1 MSATAVETSVQP
13 RVTEEHAVVARVR
26 HSTKGTLVKLILGV
40 HVVAGISL
48 YVYHTITL
56 TPTIFNCPI
65 EAYISI
71 GVIACL
77 HIYSFM

>member
-1 MSATAVETSVQP
+1 MSTTAVETSVQP
-13 RVTEEHAVVARVR
+13 RVTEEHAVR